1 MGWTSGVRTSGYD
14 DLDLTAHREPSTCA
28 VLLCFLWWLH
38 NSQVRGDASFTVEV
52 LVVSWQSCLSS
63 FYHVPVWGRGSC
75 ADAVRWICSRSC
87 VHHSFIGPRLAS
99 EEAPEGTH
107 HASCVFVLCS
117 LSTRNS
123 FENHKSE
130 RLLAPSWV
138 CASFR
143 PPAPMQTAVLMSRMS
158 LWQ

>member
-1 MGWTSGVRTSGYD
+1 MLPVVTTQF
-14 DLDLTAHREPSTCA
+14 T
-28 VLLCFLWWLH
+28 
-38 NSQVRGDASFTVEV
+38 QVRGDAPFTVEV
-52 LVVSWQSCLSS
+52 LVVAWQS

-87 VHHSFIGPRLAS
+87 VHHSFVGPRLAS
-99 EEAPEGTH
+99 KEAPEGTH

-130 RLLAPSWV
+130 RLLAPPWV
-138 CASFR
+138 CCKLQASCPDADSSANVTYVRVTSRNSRFFR
-143 PPAPMQTAVLMSRMS
+143 QEAKVLESGDIC
-158 LWQ
+158 L